1 MKKSAVFLWVVVFCQ
16 FLAAQDKVDTVKYFW
31 YMNVPAG
38 ASYTYVTLSE
48 GSFLEGEHMTL
59 DAQTLPAFA
68 SKWQPVYDA
77 LIGSEL
83 GIEEGA
89 IDSTILISVALD
101 SLDSNESHYLPIIGR
116 VVFLYLEIDVVYK
129 GKWYS
134 PENHFYFNN
143 GKAAFINIPISEN
156 FLSFCNSVGINV
168 NEGVS
173 FAYVNWDSV
182 SNRNKWDNNGLSWNK
197 SDSIINLSL
206 QHFSRFGG
214 GGKTLASVYEKNNMG
229 IKGFS
234 LAQNY
239 PNPFN
244 PTTKISYSLP
254 ADGFVSLRVY
264 NIIGSEVKTIVSGF
278 KKAGEYVITFDADEL
293 SSGIYFY
300 TLKFNN
306 CTQSRKMILIR

>member
-1 MKKSAVFLWVVVFCQ
+1 MKKSAVFIWVVVFCQ

-83 GIEEGA
+83 GIQEGA

-173 FAYVNWDSV
+173 FAN
-182 SNRNKWDNNGLSWNK
+182 
-197 SDSIINLSL
+197 
-206 QHFSRFGG
+206 
-214 GGKTLASVYEKNNMG
+214 
-229 IKGFS
+229 
-234 LAQNY
+234 
-239 PNPFN
+239 
-244 PTTKISYSLP
+244 
-254 ADGFVSLRVY
+254 
-264 NIIGSEVKTIVSGF
+264 
-278 KKAGEYVITFDADEL
+278 
-293 SSGIYFY
+293 
-300 TLKFNN
+300 
-306 CTQSRKMILIR
+306 